1 VLRLEAVRS
10 GYDRRPVIFGMD
22 LELPNGESLALL
34 GRNGVGKTTL
44 LKTIIGVLPL
54 TGGSLTLDGAAIDR
68 LKPHERARAGIAYV
82 PQGRDI
88 FSGLTVVENLKVPA
102 LALFGRGWEDRV
114 ARILDEFPQLAEKRH
129 LPGESLSGGQQQIL
143 ALARALIA
151 EPRIL
156 LLDEPSDGIQPSVLE
171 EIAGMIRRAKA
182 QRGLSVLIAEQNLEF
197 AASLADRALI
207 IERGRVTAHVNTGEL
222 QASRDLQRQYL
233 AV

>member
-1 VLRLEAVRS
+1 MVRLEAVRS
-10 GYDRRPVIFGMD
+10 GYGRLPVIFGID

-54 TGGSLTLDGAAIDR
+54 TGGSMTLDGAPIDR
-68 LKPHERARAGIAYV
+68 LKPHDRARAGIAYV

-88 FSGLTVVENLKVPA
+88 FTGLTVLENLKVA
-102 LALFGRGWEDRV
+102 AFAVSGRGWEERV
-114 ARILDEFPQLAEKRH
+114 DGMLQEFPQLAQKRNV
-129 LPGESLSGGQQQIL
+129 PGESLSGGQQQIL

-156 LLDEPSDGIQPSVLE
+156 LLDEPSDGIQPSALE
-171 EIAGMIRRAKA
+171 EIAEMIRRTKE

-197 AASLADRALI
+197 AASLAERALV
-207 IERGRVTAHVNTGEL
+207 IERGRVIAHVETGKV